1 MRRKKICDNEE
12 KEIFLKYLASAGGCV
27 IMKKEGAAAA
37 QNRRGKGESMDY
49 AVNLRKMPNGE
60 NGIEVLSYSGNLAE
74 EQSIDDCLKH
84 SHIPRLL
91 GDYHTHSFIELMYVQ
106 KGVFH
111 QVVMGEPIA
120 LPEGTLCLQDVN
132 CIHRDLVTEDEVA
145 VFFMWIPLPFFREN
159 RVEGLNAV
167 FPIGAEQQPLKPE
180 LGRYALFQPR
190 AGAERPDVVIALMQ
204 RECLQR
210 RPGYEKIVAGCM
222 VRLLSELVEQ
232 YEIRV
237 VTAERNTRAAAL
249 FYEISNY
256 IKDNLDTVNIRMLTD
271 TFHFNRNYFN
281 RLILQRTGL
290 TYRVYLGRLRLERSA
305 ELLLES
311 SLSVREIAAAVG
323 YENRTFF
330 NQLFRDRYG
339 LSPGEYRRMRQ
350 GK

>member
-1 MRRKKICDNEE
+1 
-12 KEIFLKYLASAGGCV
+12 
-27 IMKKEGAAAA
+27 
-37 QNRRGKGESMDY
+37 
-49 AVNLRKMPNGE
+49 
-60 NGIEVLSYSGNLAE
+60 
-74 EQSIDDCLKH
+74 
-84 SHIPRLL
+84 
-91 GDYHTHSFIELMYVQ
+91 
-106 KGVFH
+106 
-111 QVVMGEPIA
+111 MGEPVA

-132 CIHRDLVTEDEVA
+132 CIHRDLVPEDEVA
-145 VFFMWIPLPFFREN
+145 VYFVWIPLPFFREN

-167 FPIGAEQQPLKPE
+167 FPIGAEQQSLKPE
-180 LGRYALFQPR
+180 LERYALFQPR
-190 AGAERPDVVIALMQ
+190 AGAEQPDAVIALMQ

-210 RPGYEKIVAGCM
+210 WPGYEKIVVGFM

-232 YEIRV
+232 YQIRV

-249 FYEISNY
+249 FYEIGNY

-271 TFHFNRNYFN
+271 AFHFNRNYFN

-290 TYRVYLGRLRLERSA
+290 TYWAYLGRLRLERSA

-330 NQLFRDRYG
+330 NQQLRERYG